1 VRRLLSWSLGA
12 AAAIVLLVIV
22 AAAALPWIVDTPR
35 VQSYVASSASHA
47 LGRPVTF
54 SAMSVTV
61 FPLPSV
67 VLSNLEVK
75 DDPRF
80 GTAPFLRLERGELRL
95 KLVPLLAGHVQFGT
109 LVLRK
114 PVVTVVQDA
123 QGRWNFASLGMA
135 TTTASEP
142 RAAPRPRQRSGS
154 ASTVTAPPVSS
165 VKLQDGVVT
174 YVSRG
179 RWPAAQHYRLEDVDL
194 TLNGEPRAIGLK
206 GSVRVVPGD
215 LEIGIDDTTIALSPA
230 QAVTEGAL
238 RGRVNLRGSQIR
250 DLVAIAAGPTPAVAG
265 AVKGTLTLGGSVG
278 DPRVSGDVTL
288 SDLAVTHTNPQCPAP
303 KERTLRLEP
312 LTLNV
317 AWEDGHFTARP
328 LRTGVGGGTVT
339 TNLVATVERGTHVEL
354 RELAVKQVGL
364 DKVLVDF
371 LCQAYAVTG
380 ALDLTG
386 VLTLDP
392 REPMTTLGGSG
403 ELRIGPGKVVGPQA
417 QKLFGGVTR
426 LGGAVSSLLA
436 TETPSPGSSPLE
448 FESITGSFEIA
459 RGVVTTR
466 DLLYTSRAMRA
477 VTAGEY
483 ALASGQV
490 NLDVI
495 VTHARGELQAKV
507 TGTAA
512 SPSIRLLPPSVVRGA
527 DPSRVQGG
535 LQELLRRFR

>member
-1 VRRLLSWSLGA
+1 VRDARVRRFLSWSLGA
-12 AAAIVLLVIV
+12 VAAIVLLVIV
-22 AAAALPWIVDTPR
+22 AAASLPWILDTPR

-54 SAMSVTV
+54 SAMSVSV

-123 QGRWNFASLGMA
+123 QGRWNFASLGT
-135 TTTASEP
+135 TTTAGGEP
-142 RAAPRPRQRSGS
+142 RATPRQRQRSGS
-154 ASTVTAPPVSS
+154 TGTVTAPPVSS
-165 VKLQDGVVT
+165 VKLEDGVVT

-179 RWPAAQHYRLEDVDL
+179 RGPLARHYRLEDVDL
-194 TLNGEPRAIGLK
+194 TLNGEPRAIALK

-215 LEIGIDDTTIALSPA
+215 LEIGIDDTTIALNPS

-250 DLVAIAAGPTPAVAG
+250 DLVAVAAGPSPAVAG
-265 AVKGTLTLGGSVG
+265 TVKGTLTLGGSVG
-278 DPRVSGDVTL
+278 DPRASGDVTL
-288 SDLAVTHTNPQCPAP
+288 SDLAVTHTNPRCPAP
-303 KERTLRLEP
+303 QERTLRLEP

-317 AWEDGHFTARP
+317 AWEDGHLTARP

-339 TNLVATVERGTHVEL
+339 TNLVATVERGTHLEL
-354 RELAVKQVGL
+354 RELAVRQVGL

-371 LCQAYAVTG
+371 LCQGYAVTG

-417 QKLFGGVTR
+417 QQLFGGVTR
-426 LGGAVSSLLA
+426 LGGAVPSL
-436 TETPSPGSSPLE
+436 GSSPLE

-466 DLLYTSRAMRA
+466 DLLYTSRAIRA

-507 TGTAA
+507 TGTAG
-512 SPSIRLLPPSVVRGA
+512 SPSIRLLPSSVVRGV